1 MQIRLAVGTKC
12 DKCYYKILTILLQ
25 RATSTTLL
33 QSATIIKVRQIK
45 AHWKNTESVWP
56 CKISKIKVPSRALNL
71 TSFGNKKG
79 KTSRAKTSLFKTT
92 VTLVC
97 ITYVNISFAYTVTN
111 CFKTSFFGTTYDSD
125 RNREIL
131 CCFSCKNLPPS
142 PVKALSTR
150 FIKKA
155 LMKTI
160 T

>member
-1 MQIRLAVGTKC
+1 MTSIITKFWQS
-12 DKCYYKILTILLQ
+12 YYKERQVQLYCKVQRLL
-25 RATSTTLL
+25 RCDRLRLL
-33 QSATIIKVRQIK
+33 R
-45 AHWKNTESVWP
+45 KNTESVWP

-111 CFKTSFFGTTYDSD
+111 CFETSFFGTTYDSD

-131 CCFSCKNLPPS
+131 CCCSCKNLPPS